1 MSPHTVFYGQKKSV
15 SIRIHTPKHPLRP
28 QGVPSP
34 SKLVRSRWASEDLCL
49 PTAWHFIQRRAQYAS
64 PASGHAPDLSVYPD
78 HQNAVRPLAL
88 TSSFH
93 FHPQTPPLLPPC
105 VIAVFPQSCFS
116 KRGIRCCSD
125 RLDTVFVRIF
135 MITGLRRVRG
145 FTPDGFWA
153 HRRHR
158 RSPFK
163 TLFRSAWEPRRQP
176 PCLSSA

>member
-1 MSPHTVFYGQKKSV
+1 MSPHTVFYGQNKSV
-15 SIRIHTPKHPLRP
+15 STRIHTPKHPLRP

-93 FHPQTPPLLPPC
+93 FHPQNPSSTPTLCHSC
-105 VIAVFPQSCFS
+105 VSAKLFFQTWNKV
-116 KRGIRCCSD
+116 
-125 RLDTVFVRIF
+125 
-135 MITGLRRVRG
+135 
-145 FTPDGFWA
+145 
-153 HRRHR
+153 
-158 RSPFK
+158 
-163 TLFRSAWEPRRQP
+163 LFRKIRHCVCAYFHDNGTPACSRFYPGRLLSAQTAQT
-176 PCLSSA
+176 LSF